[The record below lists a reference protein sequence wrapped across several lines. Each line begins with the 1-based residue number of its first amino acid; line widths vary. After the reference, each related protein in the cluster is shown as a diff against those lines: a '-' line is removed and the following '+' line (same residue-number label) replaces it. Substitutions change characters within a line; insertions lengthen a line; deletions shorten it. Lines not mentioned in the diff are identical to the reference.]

1 MPDGIRRTRAV
12 PWNGSTLGAAI
23 GVADTP
29 RIWPVYA
36 ASRIRRAFGP
46 SMRLRAYDGPR
57 HSNER
62 FYIKKVYSLWI
73 CFDPPHNRRNT
84 ITMYQITEKQL
95 VGEVYEDVACYDLMS
110 VVMIC
115 LGTKKG

>member
-1 MPDGIRRTRAV
+1 MSSPSGSGVSLRFELGRAY
-12 PWNGSTLGAAI
+12 AAHT
-23 GVADTP
+23 A
-29 RIWPVYA
+29 RIAPVY
-36 ASRIRRAFGP
+36 
-46 SMRLRAYDGPR
+46 RLRRYAGPR

-62 FYIKKVYSLWI
+62 LYIKKVYSLWI

-84 ITMYQITEKQL
+84 ITMYQIIEKQL

-110 VVMIC
+110 VVRIC